1 MALFNQ
7 TFHYERDQAWTFSYC
22 SIKHQNNWQ
31 TTCVFL
37 FDSCSTY
44 NIKRCLTFAR
54 NILWQ
59 HWQVKSYFGNG
70 LFYFRD
76 ILWSMFT
83 WLHNLPWLQKN
94 KPFFYSRISQLRTV
108 LQWSSINTTTLSSL
122 TELSF
127 RWKERNCIKEVI
139 VRQSRFT

>member
-44 NIKRCLTFAR
+44 NIKGVSLLLGIFCD
-54 NILWQ
+54 NIGKLNRILGM
-59 HWQVKSYFGNG
+59 VYFI
-70 LFYFRD
+70 FVIF
-76 ILWSMFT
+76 WSMFT

-94 KPFFYSRISQLRTV
+94 KPFFYSRISHLRTV
-108 LQWSSINTTTLSSL
+108 LQWLSINTTTILSSL
-122 TELSF
+122 TVLSF

-139 VRQSRFT
+139 VRQSRFL